1 MVGAILFFFLF
12 EGVGALFAWFGYS
25 NLMENNARR
34 KAWLSME
41 GSVTGFE
48 ETLGSKGRTLY
59 APVYRYVVEG
69 QELTGVS
76 SVSSSPP
83 AYRIGSRIRLLVNPV
98 KRDESM
104 VLDNAALVFS
114 WGFLLMGL
122 VTAGVGLLAGLLLLF
137 GNAH

>member
-12 EGVGALFAWFGYS
+12 LGVGGLFAWFGYS

-48 ETLGSKGRTLY
+48 ERRGSKGRTLY

-76 SVSSSPP
+76 SVASAPP
-83 AYRIGSRIRLLVNPV
+83 DYQVGSHIRLLVNPQ

-104 VLDNAALVFS
+104 VLDSGALAFS

-122 VTAGVGLLAGLLLLF
+122 FTAGVGLLAGLLLLF
-137 GNAH
+137 GNAR